1 MADNSRWG
9 RVGDGATEAVGYKR
23 SRLLAPATRIRDAE
37 QVARLCNM
45 TAQQASTALAVY
57 RALGAMSLD
66 FGEPNIVKAEGV
78 SGHILDRGS
87 DQQDLVPIPCP
98 H

>member
-1 MADNSRWG
+1 
-9 RVGDGATEAVGYKR
+9 
-23 SRLLAPATRIRDAE
+23 
-37 QVARLCNM
+37 M

-78 SGHILDRGS
+78 SGHIPDRGS